1 MKLPKIIIFDVGG
14 TLIKGTW
21 QDSILG
27 YTYLYDEVLD
37 VKESLY
43 DYLDFVKGMFYIIKE
58 RDTCDLEFNF
68 KSFFNY
74 LKDLYGLKTNKSFE
88 EIEYT
93 FARKFYSPM
102 LNDNVIELLEYLKNK
117 NIPLYVLSNSMY
129 STNCVE
135 KELEEF
141 GIRKYFLQVISSGDH
156 LVRKPSPELFKLYLK
171 KFEMMGINVSDVC
184 YIGND
189 PYFDITTPVKL
200 GMKAVHISDKDVKHD
215 GYLEISNYLN
225 LIKEFDKDE

>member
-102 LNDNVIELLEYLKNK
+102 LNDNVIELLEYLNNK
-117 NIPLYVLSNSMY
+117 KIPLYVLSNSMY

-135 KELEEF
+135 KELEEV

-200 GMKAVHISDKDVKHD
+200 GMKAVHISNKDVKHD
-215 GYLEISNYLN
+215 GYLEISNYLK
-225 LIKEFDKDE
+225 LIEEFDKDE

>member
-68 KSFFNY
+68 KSF
-74 LKDLYGLKTNKSFE
+74 S
-88 EIEYT
+88 
-93 FARKFYSPM
+93 
-102 LNDNVIELLEYLKNK
+102 
-117 NIPLYVLSNSMY
+117 
-129 STNCVE
+129 
-135 KELEEF
+135 
-141 GIRKYFLQVISSGDH
+141 FLQI
-156 LVRKPSPELFKLYLK
+156 F
-171 KFEMMGINVSDVC
+171 
-184 YIGND
+184 
-189 PYFDITTPVKL
+189 
-200 GMKAVHISDKDVKHD
+200 
-215 GYLEISNYLN
+215 
-225 LIKEFDKDE
+225 

>member
-43 DYLDFVKGMFYIIKE
+43 DYLDFVKGMFYIIKK

-102 LNDNVIELLEYLKNK
+102 LNDNVIELLEYLNNK
-117 NIPLYVLSNSMY
+117 KISLYVLSNSMY

-135 KELEEF
+135 KELEEV

-171 KFEMMGINVSDVC
+171 KFDMMGYKVTDVC

-189 PYFDITTPVKL
+189 AYFDITTPVKL
-200 GMKAVHISDKDVKHD
+200 GMKAVHISNKDVKHD
-215 GYLEISNYLN
+215 GYLEISNYLK
-225 LIKEFDKDE
+225 LIEEFDKDE

>member
-102 LNDNVIELLEYLKNK
+102 LNDNVIELLEYLTNK
-117 NIPLYVLSNSMY
+117 KIPLYVLSNSMY

-135 KELEEF
+135 KELEEV

-156 LVRKPSPELFKLYLK
+156 LVRKPSKEFFKLYLK
-171 KFEMMGINVSDVC
+171 KFDMMGYKVTDVC

-215 GYLEISNYLN
+215 GYLEISNYLK
-225 LIKEFDKDE
+225 LIEEFDKDE